1 MKKNRTGML
10 VTLVCPLEKVGPFA
24 NFLLRETT
32 TIGLRW
38 RSENRR
44 KAWRRIESMETPYGR
59 INFKIAQIGKETIN
73 VAPEY
78 EDCLRAALER
88 KVPLK
93 QVMAEAIKIGL
104 TFRQSADQ

>member
-1 MKKNRTGML
+1 L
-10 VTLVCPLEKVGPFA
+10 TLVCALGKVGQFA
-24 NFLLRETT
+24 DFLLRETT

-38 RSENRR
+38 RSENRL

-59 INFKIAQIGKETIN
+59 INFKIAQVGKETIN

-93 QVMAEAIKIGL
+93 QVMAEANKIGQ
-104 TFRQSADQ
+104 TFRQSADK